1 MRNRLITNTDV
12 LARMGNEELAI
23 EAGLDSQ
30 LGMRK
35 AYQSL
40 VNQQREFNNGSCE
53 ITLFAMLTHY
63 RLTKSS
69 RRKKQAPLLK
79 NGELLRIDPMNGKV
93 KTSLLLILIMFL
105 RVCTYFVKQIRSSYG
120 NK

>member
-1 MRNRLITNTDV
+1 MRNRLITNTDI
-12 LARMGNEELAI
+12 LARMDNEELAI
-23 EAGLDSQ
+23 ESGVDSQ

-35 AYQSL
+35 SYQAL
-40 VNQQREFNNGSCE
+40 VNQQREFNNGACE

-79 NGELLRIDPMNGKV
+79 YGELLRIDTTNGKV
-93 KTSLLLILIMFL
+93 KIFLLILIILQYQML
-105 RVCTYFVKQIRSSYG
+105 VLVV
-120 NK
+120 